1 MVKVLYP
8 FKITGL
14 GSYLPPRIQTSKEL
28 SKLINKSEDW
38 IVNRT
43 GVIERRISEIDV
55 DEMGAI
61 AAKEAIGTKDNPD
74 LIINASGVPKQTIP
88 DTSVFIQKELGF
100 NEIPSFSVHSTCL
113 SFLTAIKVAS
123 SFLQIKLYK
132 KILIVSTDRGTRGR
146 NFKEPE
152 SAALLGDA
160 AAAVYLES
168 SNNKSGLISFSMNTF
183 PEGTDLTEVRGGGTN
198 LHPQDDITR
207 IDDNLFSMNGPRV
220 YRMARQKVHDLIKQD
235 LRENRLNFDDIN
247 LLIPHQASGMAVKA
261 YSKYGGFDSKK
272 VVNIIDKTGNCVA
285 ASIPL
290 ALVTAFKQDKINDG
304 NILYLIGTG
313 AGLSIGSCLI
323 KF

>member
-1 MVKVLYP
+1 MAKVLYP
-8 FKITGL
+8 FKITGF
-14 GSYLPPRIQTSKEL
+14 GSYLPPKIQTSKEL
-28 SKLINKSEDW
+28 SKLIKKSEDW

-43 GVIERRISEIDV
+43 GVFERRVSEIDV
-55 DEMGAI
+55 DKMGAI
-61 AAKEAIGTKDNPD
+61 AAKEAIGSKRKPD

-100 NEIPSFSVHSTCL
+100 DGIPSFSVHSTCL

-123 SFLQIKLYK
+123 SFLHNKLYK

-183 PEGTDLTEVRGGGTN
+183 PDGTDLTEVRGGGTN
-198 LHPQDDITR
+198 LHPQDDITK
-207 IDDNLFSMNGPRV
+207 IDDNLFSMKGPRV
-220 YRMARQKVHDLIKQD
+220 YRMARQKVQNLIKQD
-235 LRENRLNFDDIN
+235 LIFNNLIIDDID

-272 VVNIIDKTGNCVA
+272 IVDIIDRTGNCVA

-290 ALVTAFKQDKINDG
+290 ALVTAFKENKINNED
-304 NILYLIGTG
+304 ILYLIGTG